1 MLCLEWRAPAGNRL
15 RGASL
20 TRSSCD
26 STLLA
31 SMRGASHIAANTN
44 TLSVTAGL
52 DFAAVGHARR
62 EGCAQDPSSFPSDC
76 CCLQPNFRVTGRSRT
91 GRWLRACIRHETDRQ
106 RLKDT
111 GKPLALVS
119 GWPHKLTRARAAG
132 ATFLLQTP
140 HTGLVTALNFSAAG
154 VLASGSEDTSV
165 RVYKADY
172 TGIAYVTPVSL
183 SPFLP
188 ANRIAATH
196 FTRSSVCLLSTDPSS
211 PVTPTTCVTLPG

>member
-1 MLCLEWRAPAGNRL
+1 MGVH
-15 RGASL
+15 
-20 TRSSCD
+20 
-26 STLLA
+26 
-31 SMRGASHIAANTN
+31 SHIAANTS
-44 TLSVTAGL
+44 TLSVVAGL

-76 CCLQPNFRVTGRSRT
+76 CCLQPNFRVTGRPRT
-91 GRWLRACIRHETDRQ
+91 GRWLRACIRHETDWQ

-183 SPFLP
+183 SLSCARQLHRRHPFHTL
-188 ANRIAATH
+188 ACVFAVY
-196 FTRSSVCLLSTDPSS
+196 RSKFSGHTDYVRDVAWLDDKTLLSCSWDFTVLKWACS
-211 PVTPTTCVTLPG
+211 